1 MSNCKRPWM
10 PIYPADYLAKTTHL
24 RSSESGAYLHL
35 LMHYWRNN
43 GLPSDVGQIARISR
57 LTTKE
62 WDRSKK
68 TLEALFAP
76 GWVDKQLD
84 AEIVKMVDLS
94 EKRRRATNIRWG
106 RRDTRACSQEGTSNH
121 SIGMPLHTSHFTQ
134 SPVHVDEVS
143 LGEFLTGSRGAIGE
157 LNDAETDDVFD
168 VGGTV

>member
-1 MSNCKRPWM
+1 M
-10 PIYPADYLAKTTHL
+10 PIYPADYLAKTIHL
-24 RSSESGAYLHL
+24 TASESGAYLHL
-35 LMHYWRNN
+35 IMYYWRNN

-106 RRDTRACSQEGTSNH
+106 RMDTHECSHVGTNDH
-121 SIGMPLHTSHFTQ
+121 TPGMPLHTSHFTQ
-134 SPVHVDEVS
+134 SPGHVDEVS
-143 LGEFLTGSRGAIGE
+143 LGGILTGSRGGVGA
-157 LNDAETDDVFD
+157 LDDAETDDVFD
-168 VGGTV
+168 VGGMA